1 MGTRTQR
8 DQDQAWANHEGEH
21 LRICVICGRRLA
33 REVLSRAL
41 TRELDAETDAFTC
54 CENALTSDLEYDVF
68 IVYDLF
74 GEGRMNGPQG
84 TKRIRFMKPKAYV
97 LGVTHNPG
105 FDKQFVQAGAD
116 TAIVVG
122 ERSVKRIVRVV
133 RQRIV
138 TTLYPEAARALEQQ
152 E

>member
-1 MGTRTQR
+1 MGAQTEREPSLASR
-8 DQDQAWANHEGEH
+8 GSDQ
-21 LRICVICGRRLA
+21 LRISVVCGRRVV

-41 TRELDAETDAFTC
+41 TRELDAEADAFAC
-54 CENALTSDLEYDVF
+54 CEDVLTSDLDYDVF
-68 IVYDLF
+68 VVYDYF
-74 GEGRMNGPQG
+74 GQGRMNGPQG
-84 TKRIRFMKPKAYV
+84 TRRIRLVNPRAYV

-105 FDKQFVQAGAD
+105 FDKQFVQSGAD

-122 ERSVKRIVRVV
+122 EHYVKRVVRVV

-138 TTLYPEAARALEQQ
+138 TTLYPEAARALEQK